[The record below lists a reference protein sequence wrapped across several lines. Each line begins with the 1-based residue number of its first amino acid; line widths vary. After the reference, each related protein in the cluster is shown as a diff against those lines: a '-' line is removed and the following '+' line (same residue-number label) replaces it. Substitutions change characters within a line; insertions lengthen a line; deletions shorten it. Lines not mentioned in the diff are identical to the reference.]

1 MARIQWLIVVGCLV
15 NASGAGATS
24 NLTVNFSATIKEN
37 SCNIYIA
44 NNNSGSGAA
53 ASSEIKFNSV
63 SLDKIINS
71 DASAQKAFTL
81 KMDSCTPGLTKL
93 TTTLHS
99 STTLL
104 NNMAVGNTLT
114 GGAQNVGVQI
124 ARDSTPTQPFT
135 LNSTTD
141 SKRLVWTS
149 SEISG
154 GLVTLRA
161 TLVAG
166 SAPTLGSY
174 QGIATFETSYE

>member
-1 MARIQWLIVVGCLV
+1 MTRIKWLIVAGCLFT
-15 NASGAGATS
+15 ASGAMADST
-24 NLTVNFSATIKEN
+24 LTVNFNATIKEN
-37 SCNIYIA
+37 ACNIYIA

-53 ASSEIKFNSV
+53 QSTEIKFGSV

-71 DASAQKAFTL
+71 DTSAQKTFAL

-93 TTTLHS
+93 TTTLRS

-104 NNMAVGNTLT
+104 NNMAIGNANTS
-114 GGAQNVGVQI
+114 GAKDIGVQI
-124 ARDSTPTQPFT
+124 ARDNASTTPFT
-135 LNSTTD
+135 INSTAD
-141 SKRLVWTS
+141 SQRLVWTS

-154 GLVTLRA
+154 GLVVLRA